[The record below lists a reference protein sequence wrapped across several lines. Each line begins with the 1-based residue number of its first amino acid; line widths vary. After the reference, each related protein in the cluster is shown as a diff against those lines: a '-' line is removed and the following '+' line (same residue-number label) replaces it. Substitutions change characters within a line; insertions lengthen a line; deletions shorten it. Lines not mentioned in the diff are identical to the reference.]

1 PAAAAFWTGCVLAM
15 IALPALLPFVSGIVP
30 RRRGISKRSHVRAVG
45 ADLALGLAQIAFVLA
60 LLAHQAWTMTDAIV
74 RTLFRLF
81 VRRRHLLEWT
91 TAAQAKFS
99 LPLDIGGFYPRVAGR
114 LARGRARA
122 VATAV
127 VVSYAGHGAALIA
140 APFAMLWALSPIVA
154 QWASRPTP
162 VSGSTP

>member
-81 VRRRHLLEWT
+81 VRRRHLLEGPT
-91 TAAQAKFS
+91 GAHAEVS
-99 LPLDIGGFYPRVAGR
+99 VPPDVGGFCRRMAGSGA
-114 LARGRARA
+114 LG

-140 APFAMLWALSPIVA
+140 PPFAMLWALSPIVA
-154 QWASRPTP
+154 QWVCRPYA
-162 VSGSTP
+162 VL